1 MQVAVM
7 TDLFKKLLRV
17 KLDCNVDRTY
27 ERIVG

>member
-7 TDLFKKLLRV
+7 TDLFKKLLCM
-17 KLDCNVDRTY
+17 KLNYNVDRIY

>member
-17 KLDCNVDRTY
+17 KLNYNVDRTY